1 MNLDKIMGSE
11 KSFKPRVDPR
21 LARVSSL
28 QRSRTMQTAISVVST
43 GSHDTSTRS
52 RWVGRVLSGLPVVF
66 LTLDAVMKLIH
77 PSFVTEASARIGFPD
92 RVNPSLG
99 VLLLACLGLYV
110 VPRTSPLGAVL
121 LTGYLGGAV
130 AIHIRIEDPL
140 FSHVLM
146 PVYVGVLVW
155 AGLYLRDARVR
166 AAIS

>member
-1 MNLDKIMGSE
+1 
-11 KSFKPRVDPR
+11 
-21 LARVSSL
+21 
-28 QRSRTMQTAISVVST
+28 MQTAISVVST

-52 RWVGRVLSGLPVVF
+52 RWVGRLLSGLPVVF

-99 VLLLACLGLYV
+99 VLRFSPVSASTI

-130 AIHIRIEDPL
+130 AIHVRIDDPL

-166 AAIS
+166 SAIS